1 MKKLVIIGANDFQ
14 NQLIIKAK
22 SLGYETYVFA
32 WADGAVG
39 RENADFFYPV
49 SIIEKE
55 KILEECKKIKPDGI
69 CSIASDLATITVNYI
84 AENLGLPCNATSYTK
99 MQTNKFE
106 MRKALKKSGLPC
118 PAFVIADENFDV
130 KEIENFEF
138 PVIVKPTDRS
148 GSRNIMKLETVEG
161 IEKAVK
167 EACETSFENKA
178 IIEEYIYGDEYSMET
193 ISYNGKHTFLAITKK
208 YTTGAPHFIETAH
221 IQPAD
226 LSPQLQQKAIET
238 IFKALDALHIENSAG
253 HSEFK
258 VDENGNIRI
267 IEIGARMGGDC
278 IGSDLVYLSTGNDFM
293 KMVID
298 VACGNEPEIL
308 DNPLNKKS
316 EIRFIFNENDLSA
329 FEKFRSE
336 NPDKI
341 YRVSDFEMDNLGKV
355 SDSSSRIGYYIIAER

>member
-39 RENADFFYPV
+39 RENADYFYPI

-69 CSIASDLATITVNYI
+69 CSIASDLATITVNYV
-84 AENLGLPCNATSYTK
+84 AENLGLPCNATSCTK

-148 GSRNIMKLETVEG
+148 GSRNIMKLESVEG

-167 EACETSFENKA
+167 EAATTTSVRELND
-178 IIEEYIYGDEYSMET
+178 EERVT
-193 ISYNGKHTFLAITKK
+193 
-208 YTTGAPHFIETAH
+208 
-221 IQPAD
+221 
-226 LSPQLQQKAIET
+226 
-238 IFKALDALHIENSAG
+238 
-253 HSEFK
+253 
-258 VDENGNIRI
+258 
-267 IEIGARMGGDC
+267 EIARMLSGDV
-278 IGSDLVYLSTGNDFM
+278 L
-293 KMVID
+293 
-298 VACGNEPEIL
+298 NEASLEHARIL
-308 DNPLNKKS
+308 LKKV
-316 EIRFIFNENDLSA
+316 L
-329 FEKFRSE
+329 
-336 NPDKI
+336 
-341 YRVSDFEMDNLGKV
+341 
-355 SDSSSRIGYYIIAER
+355 